1 VASPKLVLDATKRQC
16 ELAEERFEGYRHELL
31 VKVADVLGVEKAKPG
46 NVVQKIEDQL
56 NALGDQIW
64 HQSSSNEPTA

>member
-16 ELAEERFEGYRHELL
+16 DLVDDRFVGYRHELL
-31 VKVADVLGVEKAKPG
+31 VKVADVLGVERARPG

-64 HQSSSNEPTA
+64 HQSLSNE